1 MGSKD
6 RPTGALGRIHDPVVQ
21 RELAHQAQGEKLRRM
36 PPAKRRKAKADARRS
51 KATYDLPP
59 ELIAAIGEIAEAEG
73 LSRSD
78 VAAELLIRAINYYR
92 AGNLVLDNEKQS
104 ARSLRWDWKITLSE
118 LDAG

>member
-1 MGSKD
+1 MDES
-6 RPTGALGRIHDPVVQ
+6 RPTGALGRVHDPVVQ
-21 RELAHQAQGEKLRRM
+21 QELARQAQGEKLRRM

-59 ELIAAIGEIAEAEG
+59 ELIAMIGEIAEAEG

-78 VAAELLIRAINYYR
+78 VAAELLIRAVNRYHD
-92 AGNLVLDNEKQS
+92 GDLVLDNEKQS
-104 ARSLRWDWKITLSE
+104 ARSLRWDWKLILSE